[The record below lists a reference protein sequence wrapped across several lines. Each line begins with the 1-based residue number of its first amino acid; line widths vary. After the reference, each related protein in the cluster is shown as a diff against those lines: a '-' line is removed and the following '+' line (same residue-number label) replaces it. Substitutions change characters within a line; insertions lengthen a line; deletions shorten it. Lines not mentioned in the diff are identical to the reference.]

1 MKKIIALFATIL
13 ISLGTLRAQTVAV
26 SGTVVDELNRP
37 MVGVSVVET
46 DNVANGTVTDPQG
59 RFSMKVK
66 SVRSTIQTS
75 YIGYITRILEVTAK
89 PMTIAMEPSATNVEE
104 VVVVGYG
111 VQKKQSVVGAISSA
125 TSEDLKQMG
134 SPNLSTALAGKV
146 AGVTFTVPSGRPG
159 SDDAEIYVRGVATM
173 SGDSAPLVLVDGVER
188 DYSQVDPEDI
198 AQLSVLKDASATA
211 VYGVRGANG
220 VILIT
225 TKRGSKGAPKFNMNY
240 TFTLQQPTRLP
251 TFLGS
256 YDHAVLRNESL
267 ANDGAR
273 PAFTEEDIEHYR
285 LGDSPYTHPDNDY
298 VKDFLRKTTPMH
310 KLNVNVRGGT
320 DNVRYYVALS
330 GLSQEGIYRQFDGKY
345 PSNANFKRINLRAN
359 LDFSLTKTTELSLD
373 LNGRLDQKQ
382 NNSQG
387 LNDNSIFSMMYETPP
402 MSYPYR
408 LPDGSYGKPD
418 GHAQRL
424 GLFAAR
430 LQHSGR
436 HGQAAPETGLRD
448 QRSLRPR
455 HGKLQQ
461 LLRRRHQGQLPS
473 AYVQV
478 CQRHGES
485 NRQGGNRTLD
495 KLAVGQGTPPPDQY
509 RGGNQLQPDLRRP
522 CRNGDGGIHA
532 DQGEYQRRASA
543 GLSGVCGPCDLRL

>member
-1 MKKIIALFATIL
+1 M
-13 ISLGTLRAQTVAV
+13 
-26 SGTVVDELNRP
+26 
-37 MVGVSVVET
+37 
-46 DNVANGTVTDPQG
+46 
-59 RFSMKVK
+59 
-66 SVRSTIQTS
+66 
-75 YIGYITRILEVTAK
+75 
-89 PMTIAMEPSATNVEE
+89 
-104 VVVVGYG
+104 
-111 VQKKQSVVGAISSA
+111 VGAISSA

-188 DYSQVDPEDI
+188 DYSQVDPEDV

-330 GLSQEGIYRQFDGKY
+330 GLSQEGILPAVRRQIPFERQFQTHQPPCEPRLFADEDHRTESRPQRTSRPEAEQQSGPERQFDLLDDVR
-345 PSNANFKRINLRAN
+345 NAP
-359 LDFSLTKTTELSLD
+359 DV
-373 LNGRLDQKQ
+373 
-382 NNSQG
+382 
-387 LNDNSIFSMMYETPP
+387 
-402 MSYPYR
+402 
-408 LPDGSYGKPD
+408 LPLPAS
-418 GHAQRL
+418 RR
-424 GLFAAR
+424 F
-430 LQHSGR
+430 
-436 HGQAAPETGLRD
+436 
-448 QRSLRPR
+448 
-455 HGKLQQ
+455 
-461 LLRRRHQGQLPS
+461 LRRQ
-473 AYVQV
+473 
-478 CQRHGES
+478 HG
-485 NRQGGNRTLD
+485 
-495 KLAVGQGTPPPDQY
+495 
-509 RGGNQLQPDLRRP
+509 
-522 CRNGDGGIHA
+522 
-532 DQGEYQRRASA
+532 
-543 GLSGVCGPCDLRL
+543 